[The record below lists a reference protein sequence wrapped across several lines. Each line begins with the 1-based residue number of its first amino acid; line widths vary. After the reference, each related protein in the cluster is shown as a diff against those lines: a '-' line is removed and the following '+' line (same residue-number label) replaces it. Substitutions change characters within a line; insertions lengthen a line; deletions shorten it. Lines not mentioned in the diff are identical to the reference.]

1 MAVGRGGATGISGRP
16 GRGGF
21 LAVSQAEQG
30 SDRDD
35 LSKPIQAPQSLG
47 LLCGQEPPLHYTL
60 LWRTGLVTPQ
70 HVGSSRTRA

>member
-35 LSKPIQAPQSLG
+35 LSKPSIPQ
-47 LLCGQEPPLHYTL
+47 TL
-60 LWRTGLVTPQ
+60 
-70 HVGSSRTRA
+70 SRTEAPGSTPGVTLPLRRSSKGASRQRGPRGG